1 MARLT
6 IEFPD
11 DADAILQK
19 LAKDEHT
26 TKREVV
32 RRALALY
39 NYLSEEGVKMGS
51 GRRVSIT
58 DQNGNVMKDIL
69 F

>member
-11 DADAILQK
+11 EADAILGK

-32 RRALALY
+32 RRALAIY
-39 NYLSEEGVKMGS
+39 NYLNEEGVKMGS

-58 DQNGNVMKDIL
+58 DKDGKVMKDIL